1 MSLEFYN
8 DNLKKIVYSE
18 NGNELDL
25 SNVKLNCNLIDGN
38 EYVCKTSPDN
48 PTIVTEC
55 FPLKSMSFEI
65 RNVTE
70 SSTFEN
76 TYSCSVRVLSYEEGR
91 EYPNTDNV
99 VVVGYFYNAYPE
111 SVYDTFGY
119 WDVGKDGREIFYIT
133 EREQIISSSENSIK
147 KYLSSLLKG
156 KSVGKAIITRIID
169 ECGSD
174 TLERIKAK
182 DPYLLQ
188 LVKNQKKLDIIFEEV
203 NKSTD
208 SERSLNFLVQN
219 NIDAETAINI
229 INKLGSTSYNQL
241 MEDPFVLL
249 KFNNI
254 SIERVNMIATKLGA
268 DYKASNNIDGLI
280 IRYIRYRTATFGDI
294 FVDKS
299 DFIEQINGFS
309 KFELFYDRY
318 KQYPKFSHKEI
329 DDALNRLIQ
338 ENKIVKTCSIEEPEK
353 DLIYEA
359 VYYNMEKF
367 IVDKLKSF
375 QNEKPKAYMDEFD
388 VQMYISEVE
397 QDSITL
403 DSIQKIAVCQAFSNK
418 LSIIS
423 GGPGTGKTFV
433 TKMIVDAFRTFFP
446 DLKIQLCAPT
456 GKASRRM
463 SDVIGLPACTI
474 HKKLGY
480 GTGQNLPIEEDLL
493 IIDECSMMDIDLF
506 YKTLSAVGD
515 NTTIVLVGDYNQL
528 PSVGP
533 GLILRDLIDS
543 DKIPATIL
551 KSVFRQT
558 NGSEII
564 NAANA
569 VLDKRIHDIN
579 HKFGKDF
586 VFVEQTSKQEIYEN
600 LAGSIKYL
608 IDSGVESNRIQ
619 LLTPQNEGLLG
630 TTGLNNLMRDLCN
643 PIESRGIGI
652 LIRNTMFFPGDRI
665 IETENNSELGIF
677 NGSMGTIIRLNK
689 DEVVADF
696 DGRTV
701 VISKKDMSTI
711 KLGYAITVHKSQ
723 GSEFDFVMMPIINEH
738 EFTLNKNLLYT
749 GITRAKKMFVLFG
762 QKDAL
767 DNTIQKEIVWDRK
780 SQIKSK
786 LIKDHS

>member
-1 MSLEFYN
+1 MALEFYN
-8 DNLKKIVYSE
+8 DNLKKIVYNA
-18 NGNELDL
+18 NGNELDF
-25 SNVKLNCNLIDGN
+25 SNVKINCNLVDGM
-38 EYVCKTSPDN
+38 EYACKTSLDN

-111 SVYDTFGY
+111 SVYDTVGY

-133 EREQIISSSENSIK
+133 ERQQVISSSENSIR
-147 KYLSSLLKG
+147 KYLNSLLKG
-156 KSVGKAIITRIID
+156 KSVGKKIVDKLID
-169 ECGSD
+169 EFGCD
-174 TLERIKAK
+174 VLERIKLK

-188 LVKNQKKLDIIFEEV
+188 VVKNQKKLDTIYEEV

-241 MEDPFVLL
+241 TEDPFVLL
-249 KFNNI
+249 KFDNI
-254 SIERVNMIATKLGA
+254 SIERVNLIASKLGA
-268 DYKASNNIDGLI
+268 DYKADNNIDGLV

-294 FVDKS
+294 YVDIS
-299 DFIEQINGFS
+299 DFTETQNGFT
-309 KFELFYDRY
+309 KFELFYDKYRQQERFNHEEI
-318 KQYPKFSHKEI
+318 KQS
-329 DDALNRLIQ
+329 LLRLISD
-338 ENKIVKTCSIEEPEK
+338 KRIVQTESVDNNSKQC
-353 DLIYEA
+353 IYES

-367 IVDKLKSF
+367 IVNKLLSF
-375 QNEKPKAYMDEFD
+375 KNEKPKAYMNEFD
-388 VQMYISEVE
+388 VQMYMSEME
-397 QDSITL
+397 QDAITL
-403 DSIQKIAVCQAFSNK
+403 DSIQKVAVCQAFSNK

-433 TKMIVDAFRTFFP
+433 TRMIVDAFRTIFP
-446 DLKIQLCAPT
+446 DLKIQLCVPT

-543 DKIPATIL
+543 GKIPATIL

-569 VLDKRIHDIN
+569 VLDKRTNDVN
-579 HKFGKDF
+579 KRFGKDF
-586 VFVEQTSKQEIYEN
+586 VFIEQTSKQEIYEN

-608 IDSGVESNRIQ
+608 LDNGIDASRIQ

-643 PIESRGIGI
+643 PISTRGIGV

-701 VISKKDMSTI
+701 VLSKKDMSTV

-723 GSEFDFVMMPIINEH
+723 GSEFDYVMMPIVNEH